1 MELFDCLIIGGG
13 PAGLTAAIYL
23 ARYRRRIV
31 LFEDGESR
39 ASMIP
44 ESHNYPGFP
53 GGISGPGLLGALRK
67 QATTYGVRQISARI
81 TELKREGGGFTATS
95 GGQEIKARFVLLAT
109 GIVDERPDL
118 PGLDEAVAKGS
129 IRYCPVCDGYEA
141 VDQRIGVL
149 GHGDDASS
157 KAKFLRTYSNDVTLL
172 NLDGRGGKHDMET
185 ARSLRDAS
193 VKVAGPVGAIEH
205 SGDGVRAVLR
215 DGQTLSFDVVY
226 PALGC
231 EVRSELASALGA
243 RTNDVGC
250 LEVDSHQRTTVDG
263 LYAAGD
269 VVSDLHQIAVAT
281 GHAAIAATHIHKS
294 LPENFKGTQDALDP
308 AAA

>member
-1 MELFDCLIIGGG
+1 MALHTSKWIR
-13 PAGLTAAIYL
+13 A

-31 LFEDGESR
+31 LFEGGESR
-39 ASMIP
+39 ASLIP

-81 TELKREGGGFTATS
+81 TELKREGGGFTAAS

-109 GIVDERPDL
+109 GIVDERPDM

-141 VDQRIGVL
+141 LDQRIGVL

-172 NLDGRGGKHDMET
+172 SLDDKNEEDLAPRRCET
-185 ARSLRDAS
+185 L
-193 VKVAGPVGAIEH
+193 
-205 SGDGVRAVLR
+205 
-215 DGQTLSFDVVY
+215 
-226 PALGC
+226 
-231 EVRSELASALGA
+231 
-243 RTNDVGC
+243 
-250 LEVDSHQRTTVDG
+250 
-263 LYAAGD
+263 
-269 VVSDLHQIAVAT
+269 
-281 GHAAIAATHIHKS
+281 
-294 LPENFKGTQDALDP
+294 
-308 AAA
+308 